1 MKKINFFLIVLLQ
14 VFAFQAIGQSAL
26 DNGRGFSE
34 APSTP
39 VEEVAISNSD
49 QLVNGSDFDI
59 PGELNREEVQED
71 DLVFPADFEILREE
85 LNASAGSQ
93 AVTEQV
99 NGLTKQVEAL
109 IQANQ
114 QLREENRLIRKSLST
129 CCSADGLGLTA
140 SDSYLVQNSP
150 NPFTELSEV
159 KYFVPEGITNA
170 TLEIRD
176 IKGTLMKS
184 YDLTVDGYGKV
195 NIGQELFESGTYI
208 YSLRVGS
215 EVIDSKVMI
224 LTK

>member
-1 MKKINFFLIVLLQ
+1 LIVLLQ

-26 DNGRGFSE
+26 NNGRGLNE
-34 APSTP
+34 APNTP
-39 VEEVAISNSD
+39 VEEAASNNTG

-59 PGELNREEVQED
+59 PGEINRDEVVED

-85 LNASAGSQ
+85 LNASAGSR

-109 IQANQ
+109 VRANE
-114 QLREENRLIRKSLST
+114 QLREENRLIRKSLSS
-129 CCSADGLGLTA
+129 CCSANGLGLTA

-159 KYFVPEGITNA
+159 KYFVPEGITNS

-176 IKGTLMKS
+176 VKGDLIKT
-184 YDLTVDGYGKV
+184 YDLTVAGYGKV

-208 YSLRVGS
+208 YSLRVGN